1 MCLFIADF
9 LDNSRYEDCL
19 YGIMTEYS
27 QHPSRPL
34 SELEAFTGNI
44 LGKTGVP
51 NKHQRELSKTMK
63 EKFEEDTTF
72 IVNYITKDGDEYSAE
87 ALAKSIACLAV
98 SLEGGDSYKKR
109 GELSSFKYLAAAVCL
124 KEINKLPG
132 WSIMPTL
139 DIFDDL
145 RRLRA

>member
-1 MCLFIADF
+1 MCFLVADF
-9 LDNSRYEDCL
+9 FDTFRYEDCL

-63 EKFEEDTTF
+63 EKFEEDTSF
-72 IVNYITKDGDEYSAE
+72 IVNSITKDGDEYSAE
-87 ALAKSIACLAV
+87 ALAKSIACFAV
-98 SLEGGDSYKKR
+98 SLEDTNSYNR
-109 GELSSFKYLAAAVCL
+109 REQLSSFKYLAAAVCL

-132 WSIMPTL
+132 WSTMPTL